1 MIKINNYTLVFF
13 ATLLLVADL
22 SAQQLIRSRPVE
34 IDDVLSNP
42 GKGFMTFQRFNG
54 DSLNSGNSWTEG
66 LPIEYQKFDGELT
79 NEGYPDTTIAYYR
92 VYWKY
97 IETADGMY
105 NWDLLDRA
113 LYTAMSRGQ
122 SLMLRIAPYGKS
134 DKDDVPNWYREMVD
148 PNHEWKSPVPKWAV
162 DPEDSRYAQYFGRM
176 IRAMGARYDGH
187 PNVEGIDL
195 AIVGAW
201 GEGEGSQLLSKNTM
215 QLLVESYTESFT
227 KTPLIAMLMDEKT
240 NKYASSFGDIGWRI
254 DCIGDLDFWAAEENG
269 FAHMYDLYPQR
280 INNFG
285 VKDAWKSAP
294 LSFEICGTFL
304 RWKENQGYDRQ
315 DVEYILNESLKWHIS
330 SFNAKSS
337 PVPEEWRGLVDE
349 WLKKMGY
356 RFVLRSFSYPEYVA
370 PGEMIQYKSWWEN
383 KGVAPIYKE
392 FLLAFRLTN
401 EKRTEVFIT
410 DADIKSW
417 LPGDNIYDDAIAVPW
432 DMPSGNYQMQV
443 GILDPQS
450 HKPKVNLAIEGKD
463 NDGWYSIGKIKIKKS
478 EYINAKE

>member
-1 MIKINNYTLVFF
+1 MTKIKNYAF
-13 ATLLLVADL
+13 AFCAVLLFVAEL
-22 SAQQLIRSRPVE
+22 SAQQLIRTRPIE
-34 IDDVLSNP
+34 IDDVLTNP

-54 DSLNSGNSWTEG
+54 DNLNSGNGWTEG
-66 LPIEYQKFDGELT
+66 LTIDYQEFDGDLT

-97 IETADGMY
+97 IETADGKY
-105 NWDLLDRA
+105 NWELLDRA
-113 LYTAMSRGQ
+113 LYTAKSRGQ
-122 SLMLRIAPYGKS
+122 TLMIRIAPYGNDSKQ
-134 DKDDVPNWYREMVD
+134 DVPNWYRKMVD

-162 DPEDSRYAQYFGRM
+162 NPEDPRYAQYFGRM
-176 IRAMGARYDGH
+176 VRALGARYDGH

-215 QLLVESYTESFT
+215 QLLVEAYTESFT
-227 KTPLIAMLMDEKT
+227 KTPLIALLMDEKT
-240 NKYASSFGDIGWRI
+240 NKYASSLADIGWRV

-280 INNFG
+280 IHNCG
-285 VKDAWKSAP
+285 VREAWKSAP

-304 RWKENQGYDRQ
+304 RWKENQGYDRE
-315 DVEYILNESLKWHIS
+315 DVAYILNESLKWHIS

-337 PVPEEWRGLVDE
+337 PVPEEWKDLVDD

-356 RFVLRSFSYPEYVA
+356 RFVLRTIAYPEYTV
-370 PGEMIQYKSWWEN
+370 PGEMVPYNSWWEN
-383 KGVAPIYKE
+383 KGVAPIYKD
-392 FLLAFRLTN
+392 FLLAIRLTN

-417 LPGDNIYDDAIAVPW
+417 LPGDIIYDDAIAIPW
-432 DMPSGNYQMQV
+432 DMPNGTYQMQV
-443 GILDPQS
+443 GIVDPQS
-450 HKPKVNLAIEGKD
+450 HEPKVNLAIEGRD
-463 NDGWYSIGKIKIKKS
+463 NEGWYSFGEIKVKKS
-478 EYINAKE
+478 KYGGRK